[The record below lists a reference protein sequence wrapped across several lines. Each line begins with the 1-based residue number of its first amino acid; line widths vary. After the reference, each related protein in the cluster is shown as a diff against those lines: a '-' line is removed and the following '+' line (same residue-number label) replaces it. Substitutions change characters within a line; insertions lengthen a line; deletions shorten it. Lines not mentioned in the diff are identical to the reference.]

1 MTTLEKSQALQHMER
16 AEAQAATNGVAA
28 AAVTISMLGDGLSAN
43 AVLDAIKAQAAS
55 VNAGD
60 MRGVEAQL
68 VASIATLEALFH
80 RYIAKS
86 EDAPSPR
93 MQEMYAKMAFRAKG
107 QAIRAAEAL
116 SGIKAGPLVIAKQV
130 NMATGPQQVNNSHSP
145 NLHDVEFDDGA
156 QNDR

>member
-1 MTTLEKSQALQHMER
+1 METKSHALRQYEQNR
-16 AEAQAATNGVAA
+16 ADAATNGLAR
-28 AAVTISMLGDGLSAN
+28 AAVTIAHVEDGLA
-43 AVLDAIKAQAAS
+43 ARDVLHAISEQAKR

-60 MRGVEAQL
+60 LRDIEARL

-86 EDAPSPR
+86 EQAPSPR
-93 MQEMYAKMAFRAKG
+93 MQEMYAKMAFKAKG

-130 NMATGPQQVNNSHSP
+130 NMATGPQQVNNRQ
-145 NLHDVEFDDGA
+145 GA
-156 QNDR
+156 AND

>member
-1 MTTLEKSQALQHMER
+1 MSTLEKSQALQQVER

-28 AAVTISMLGDGLSAN
+28 AAFTISMLGDGLSAN
-43 AVLDAIKAQAAS
+43 AVLAAIQAQAAS

-116 SGIKAGPLVIAKQV
+116 SEIKAGPLVIAKQV
-130 NMATGPQQVNNSHSP
+130 NMANGPQQVNNSDASS
-145 NLHDVEFDDGA
+145 LHNA
-156 QNDR
+156 KY